1 MTDLKEV
8 KAILNKIISDNKKQY
23 FQSKTVYDI
32 AEFSSGGINK
42 YVLLSFI
49 LPITAFIFIPLS
61 IFLTKHL
68 SNIFPSLTSIFMIS
82 FTLLGFLCFIGTST
96 YLFTL
101 ITTKILEN
109 KIRKIENGQI
119 DKEKIKEETFE
130 KFFWKNEID
139 SKTHLALK
147 DNLPS
152 KLYLMLYSKRP
163 SGLLYSDVYDFLNN
177 IDKHQKNI
185 KTIENDR
192 ISLDENFVNR
202 KSTGKYLSK
211 ELIDMDEFMLNI
223 PENVSMDDKI
233 DEELE
238 NALKV
243 LTPPDLYL
251 MLRSQNSSDLT
262 YNDINIFLNNLSN
275 YEKEIQDAKVKEDR
289 SNIFSYKIKEN
300 V

>member
-1 MTDLKEV
+1 MTNLKEA
-8 KAILNKIISDNKKQY
+8 KTIINKIINDNKKQY

-32 AEFSSGGINK
+32 AKFSSGGINN
-42 YVLLSFI
+42 YILLSVI
-49 LPITAFIFIPLS
+49 LPITASIFIPLS

-68 SNIFPSLTSIFMIS
+68 SNIFPSLISILIIL
-82 FTLLGFLCFIGTST
+82 FTIFGVLSFIGTST
-96 YLFTL
+96 FLFKL
-101 ITTKILEN
+101 ITHKSLEN
-109 KIRKIENGQI
+109 KIRKIENRQI

-130 KFFWKNEID
+130 KYFWKNEID
-139 SKTHLALK
+139 SRTHLALK

-177 IDKHQKNI
+177 IEKHQKRI
-185 KTIENDR
+185 KDIENDK
-192 ISLDENFVNR
+192 ISLNENFVNR
-202 KSTGKYLSK
+202 KFTDNYLSK

-238 NALKV
+238 NALKI

-251 MLRSQNSSDLT
+251 MLRSQNSADIT
-262 YNDINIFLNNLSN
+262 YNDINTFLNNLSK
-275 YEKEIQDAKVKEDR
+275 YEKEIEDAKLKEDR
-289 SNIFSYKIKEN
+289 ANIFSYKIR
-300 V
+300 

>member
-1 MTDLKEV
+1 MTNLKEA
-8 KAILNKIISDNKKQY
+8 KTIINKIINDNKKQY

-32 AEFSSGGINK
+32 AKFSSGGINK
-42 YVLLSFI
+42 YILLSVI
-49 LPITAFIFIPLS
+49 LPITASIFILLS

-68 SNIFPSLTSIFMIS
+68 SNIFPSLISISIIL
-82 FTLLGFLCFIGTST
+82 FTMLGTLSFIGTST
-96 YLFTL
+96 FLFKL
-101 ITTKILEN
+101 ITHKSLEN

-139 SKTHLALK
+139 SRTHLALK

-177 IDKHQKNI
+177 IEKHQKRI
-185 KTIENDR
+185 KDIENDK
-192 ISLDENFVNR
+192 ISLNENFVNR
-202 KSTGKYLSK
+202 KFTDNYLSK

-223 PENVSMDDKI
+223 PENISMDDKI

-238 NALKV
+238 NALKI

-251 MLRSQNSSDLT
+251 MLRSQNSADIT
-262 YNDINIFLNNLSN
+262 YNDINTFLNNLSK
-275 YEKEIQDAKVKEDR
+275 YKKEIEDAKLKEDR
-289 SNIFSYKIKEN
+289 ANIFSYKIR
-300 V
+300 

>member
-1 MTDLKEV
+1 MTNLKEA
-8 KAILNKIISDNKKQY
+8 KTIINKIINDNKKQY

-32 AEFSSGGINK
+32 AKFSSGGINK
-42 YVLLSFI
+42 YILLSVI
-49 LPITAFIFIPLS
+49 LPITASIFILLS

-68 SNIFPSLTSIFMIS
+68 SNIFPSLISISIIL
-82 FTLLGFLCFIGTST
+82 FTMLGTLSFIGTST
-96 YLFTL
+96 FLFKL
-101 ITTKILEN
+101 ITHKSLEN

-139 SKTHLALK
+139 SRTHLALK

-177 IDKHQKNI
+177 IEKHQKRI
-185 KTIENDR
+185 KDIENDK
-192 ISLDENFVNR
+192 ISLNENFVNR
-202 KSTGKYLSK
+202 KFTDNYLSK

-238 NALKV
+238 NALKI

-251 MLRSQNSSDLT
+251 MLRSQNSADIT
-262 YNDINIFLNNLSN
+262 YNDINTFLNNLSK
-275 YEKEIQDAKVKEDR
+275 YKKEIEDAKLKEDR
-289 SNIFSYKIKEN
+289 ANIFSYKIR
-300 V
+300 

>member
-1 MTDLKEV
+1 MTNLKEA
-8 KAILNKIISDNKKQY
+8 KTIINKIINDNKKQY

-32 AEFSSGGINK
+32 AKFSSGGINN
-42 YVLLSFI
+42 YILLSVI
-49 LPITAFIFIPLS
+49 LPITASIFIPLS

-68 SNIFPSLTSIFMIS
+68 SNIFPSLISILIIL
-82 FTLLGFLCFIGTST
+82 FTIFGVLSFIGTST
-96 YLFTL
+96 FLFKL
-101 ITTKILEN
+101 ITHKCLEN
-109 KIRKIENGQI
+109 KIRKIENGHI

-130 KFFWKNEID
+130 KYFWKNEID
-139 SKTHLALK
+139 SRTHLALK

-177 IDKHQKNI
+177 IEKHQKRI
-185 KTIENDR
+185 KDIENDK
-192 ISLDENFVNR
+192 ISLNENFVNR
-202 KSTGKYLSK
+202 KFTDNYLSK

-238 NALKV
+238 NALKI

-251 MLRSQNSSDLT
+251 MLRSQNSADIT
-262 YNDINIFLNNLSN
+262 YNDINTFLNNLSK
-275 YEKEIQDAKVKEDR
+275 YEKEIEDAKLKEDR
-289 SNIFSYKIKEN
+289 ANIFSYKIR
-300 V
+300 